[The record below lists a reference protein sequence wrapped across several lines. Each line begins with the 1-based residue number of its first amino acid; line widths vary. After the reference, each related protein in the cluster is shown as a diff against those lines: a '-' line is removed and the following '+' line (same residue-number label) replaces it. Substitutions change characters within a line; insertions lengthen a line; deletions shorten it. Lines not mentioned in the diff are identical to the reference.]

1 MLSEK
6 YLDTLF
12 AKLDSM
18 KVELSDMARTMWEN
32 PELGHQEY
40 IACELMASML
50 EKANFNVERKAANMD
65 TAFFASKKSSK
76 PGPKVAFVAEYD
88 ALPEIGHACA
98 HNLFASA
105 AVGAGIAISE
115 MLEEIGGEVLVIG
128 SPAEEGVVENN
139 GGKIFLIEEGY
150 FKGVDACFIFHGED
164 ETVIERS
171 LVTSMAI
178 KAEFKGY
185 GVHAGGS
192 PQMGINALTAG
203 MLTLNNTNAMRQQFY
218 PGDSLNGVMYEGGI
232 MPNTIPEY
240 CEMAFSTRAKTK
252 KNLHRVVDML
262 KRSVEAA
269 ALVTGCE
276 HQLHV
281 PARNYEDTLCNH
293 EMGLV
298 LAKIFDKLG
307 VVYSQFDERDY
318 AWDVGNISYV
328 CPVLASYIKIGPKGI
343 LCHTDE
349 FKQASNSE
357 GGYNGMMVG
366 AKGMAATALEFYLNE
381 EFRKKVKHE
390 FDTVER

>member
-6 YLDTLF
+6 YLDNLF
-12 AKLDSM
+12 KRLDAM
-18 KVELSDMARTMWEN
+18 KSELVTMARTMWEN
-32 PELGHQEY
+32 PEIGHQEY
-40 IACELMASML
+40 MACELLSDML
-50 EKANFNVERKAANMD
+50 EKAGFEVERGAAKMD

-88 ALPEIGHACA
+88 ALPEIGHACG
-98 HNLFASA
+98 HNLFSSA
-105 AVGAGIAISE
+105 AIGAGISIGE
-115 MLEEIGGEVLVIG
+115 LIDEIGGEVVVIG

-150 FKGVDACFIFHGED
+150 FKDVDACFIFHSEE

-171 LVTSMAI
+171 LVTSMAV
-178 KAEFKGY
+178 KADFKGY

-192 PQMGINALTAG
+192 PQLGINALTAG

-218 PGDSLNGVMYEGGI
+218 PGDSLNGVVYEGGL
-232 MPNTIPEY
+232 MPNTIPED
-240 CEMAFSTRAKTK
+240 CKMAFSTRAKTK
-252 KNLHRVVDML
+252 KNLHRVIDML

-269 ALVTGCE
+269 ALVTGCKY
-276 HQLHV
+276 QLHL
-281 PARNYEDTLCNH
+281 PEHNYEDTLCNH

-298 LAKIFDKLG
+298 LAEIFDKLG
-307 VVYSQFDERDY
+307 VCYNQFDERDY

-343 LCHTDE
+343 VCHTDE
-349 FKQASNSE
+349 FKQAANSE
-357 GGYNGMMVG
+357 EGYNGMLIG

-381 EFRKKVKHE
+381 DFRKKVKYE